1 MPNYNFRSHD
11 LKNLHANEN
20 QYVSLNSINPPAM
33 NFVFK
38 LKLSS
43 CFLEILE
50 MGKCGCAKCRKRQSG
65 SAKLKGINTEENK
78 GDKQNQIFCYFYWPS
93 RIL

>member
-1 MPNYNFRSHD
+1 
-11 LKNLHANEN
+11 
-20 QYVSLNSINPPAM
+20 M

-93 RIL
+93 RILKKITFLALISANGGRGGGGGGGFRSPSWI